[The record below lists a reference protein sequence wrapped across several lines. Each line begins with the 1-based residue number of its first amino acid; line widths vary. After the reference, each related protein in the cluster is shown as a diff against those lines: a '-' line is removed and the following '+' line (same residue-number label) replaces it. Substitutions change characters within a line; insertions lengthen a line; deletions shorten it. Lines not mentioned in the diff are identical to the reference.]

1 MPNTIKVRP
10 SSIKSDVGTVAAP
23 VFLPLVAAYLCS
35 HGEAAYHFNL
45 TIYPVVAKVARIL
58 SIKTNDFTITSK
70 NVKKIQQHDF
80 FCSI

>member
-1 MPNTIKVRP
+1 
-10 SSIKSDVGTVAAP
+10 
-23 VFLPLVAAYLCS
+23 
-35 HGEAAYHFNL
+35 GEAAYYFNL

-58 SIKTNDFTITSK
+58 SIKTNDFTIASK